1 VRASTLGT
9 PSSGAG
15 SPLAGVPVVLCDA
28 EAAVSDLPRL
38 FEALITEAVVEPI
51 VTGLGGHDPLQA
63 MRAPGQDGR
72 PFHADP
78 AATPV
83 IVLEGRAVAG
93 PRLDGEDLDLIGAE
107 YPAERPE
114 RGEFIPVDRM
124 ESGPTGGAFFRRR
137 WGVGDSS
144 LGYGDDDGCIGSRSR
159 ADRR

>member
-38 FEALITEAVVEPI
+38 FKALITEAVVEPI

-78 AATPV
+78 EATPV

-114 RGEFIPVDRM
+114 RGELIPVDRDGIR
-124 ESGPTGGAFFRRR
+124 SYWRCLLPQTLGRGR
-137 WGVGDSS
+137 
-144 LGYGDDDGCIGSRSR
+144 LIIGYGDDGCIGSRSR